1 MWQQIRERR
10 KVFGPLHKELFD
22 YVTLKNAWGRSGI
35 RVVASPVYEWNLANG
50 IYTLKEKIQ
59 VPNDDLFIYGYF
71 WSRTLKD
78 RVLLGFNYQ
87 EVIERVLRDYS

>member
-10 KVFGPLHKELFD
+10 KLFGPLHRELFD
-22 YVTLKNAWGRSGI
+22 YLTLKNAWGQSGI
-35 RVVASPVYEWNLANG
+35 RVVAPPVSEWNLANG

-59 VPNDDLFIYGYF
+59 VPNDNLFIYGYF

-78 RVLLGFNYQ
+78 RVLLDFNYQ
-87 EVIERVLRDYS
+87 EDIEKVLRDYT